1 MEELGM
7 KWLEVIEVGMDREI
21 VVKLNYYGMKV
32 G

>member
-1 MEELGM
+1 VEELGM
-7 KWLEVIEVGMDREI
+7 KWLEVIEGGMDREI